1 MAMPTRPGGPAHATT
16 RIGSARLAVSVTPGT
31 VGPNTIELRLTDAR
45 TGRPF
50 MATKQLT
57 VTATLTRRH
66 IGPLNLHVRRTAPGR
81 YVTAGGILG
90 ARGIWTLRILD
101 RTSEFDESQA
111 SIRVPIR

>member
-1 MAMPTRPGGPAHATT
+1 
-16 RIGSARLAVSVTPGT
+16 
-31 VGPNTIELRLTDAR
+31 
-45 TGRPF
+45 
-50 MATKQLT
+50 